1 MKNNELVAGKF
12 YLIKFTNDIEVTFYD
27 RNYNDTTKL
36 CKENSTRTA
45 KVVGMNKNNFVDLI
59 IGANACSIPR
69 ESFIAYS
76 LQEFIMKQVTVMVHI
91 AITMEVPSDMT
102 TEALKD
108 MVRNDTTWDVT
119 CDNHEIVEVSDI
131 LAVNSISEAPL
142 SNIFT

>member
-1 MKNNELVAGKF
+1 MNNKELVAGKF

-59 IGANACSIPR
+59 IGATACSIPR

-76 LQEFIMKQVTVMVHI
+76 LQEFIMKQVTVMVQI
-91 AITMEVPSDMT
+91 AITMEVPSDMS

-131 LAVNSISEAPL
+131 LAVNSVVEAKL
-142 SNIFT
+142 